1 MWKIRGARQ
10 REKCHRQERGSF
22 VLLVTPSKSFM
33 RTVSHHHSPFLFVLE
48 LSTRFPLQF
57 YSPHFL
63 AVIIRIVSL
72 LPLIYKDT
80 IQKKIVFFLW
90 FICDIHIDK

>member
-1 MWKIRGARQ
+1 
-10 REKCHRQERGSF
+10 
-22 VLLVTPSKSFM
+22 M
-33 RTVSHHHSPFLFVLE
+33 RTVSHHHSPFFFVLG

-63 AVIIRIVSL
+63 AVIIRVVSL

-80 IQKKIVFFLW
+80 IQKKIVFFRFFGLPVIFTSINDIFAW
-90 FICDIHIDK
+90 FYIYHESFSR